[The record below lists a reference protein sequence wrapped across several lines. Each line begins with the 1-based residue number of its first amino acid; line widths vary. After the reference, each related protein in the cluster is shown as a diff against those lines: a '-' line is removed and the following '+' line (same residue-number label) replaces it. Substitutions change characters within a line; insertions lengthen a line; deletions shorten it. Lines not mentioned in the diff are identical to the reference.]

1 MDRQLIL
8 MSAMAQLAG
17 GSGDWQERGEA
28 ERSIMT
34 DAAFETG
41 SDDIPVLTTGDQAY
55 ERIRHDI
62 VFGVLQPGQ
71 RLPLDRL
78 KSVYGVGISTLREI
92 LNRLAPQGLVIAEG
106 QRGFQ
111 VAPCSATDL
120 KELADLRLLIESNA
134 LAQSFQAGDVEWEGR
149 VVAAHHKL
157 ARMEQRLLAGDETG
171 TQAWKRYDFEFHQA
185 LVSACGS
192 KALLDLHAGIYD
204 RYLRYQMVFF
214 IFWGPA
220 STEDHKALL
229 DCALNRDATE
239 AQRLL
244 YGHIHGCIDMA
255 LERGL
260 VG

>member
-1 MDRQLIL
+1 
-8 MSAMAQLAG
+8 
-17 GSGDWQERGEA
+17 
-28 ERSIMT
+28 MT
-34 DAAFETG
+34 DAAFEIG
-41 SDDIPVLTTGDQAY
+41 GEDVPVLSTGEQAY
-55 ERIRHDI
+55 ERIKRDI

-92 LNRLAPQGLVIAEG
+92 LNRLAPEGLVVAEG

-134 LAQSFQAGDVEWEGR
+134 LAQSFEAGDVEWEGR

-157 ARMEQRLLAGDETG
+157 ARMEQRLLAGDESG

-192 KALLDLHAGIYD
+192 KALLDLHAGIYE

-214 IFWGPA
+214 IFWGPT

-229 DCALNRDATE
+229 DCALRRDAAE

-244 YGHIHGCIDMA
+244 HGHIHGCIDMA

>member
-1 MDRQLIL
+1 
-8 MSAMAQLAG
+8 
-17 GSGDWQERGEA
+17 
-28 ERSIMT
+28 MT
-34 DAAFETG
+34 DAAFEIG
-41 SDDIPVLTTGDQAY
+41 GEEIPVLSTGEQAY
-55 ERIRHDI
+55 ERIKHDI

-92 LNRLAPQGLVIAEG
+92 LNRLAPEGLVVAEG

-134 LAQSFQAGDVEWEGR
+134 LAQSFEAGDVEWEGR

-157 ARMEQRLLAGDETG
+157 ARMEQRLLAGDDSG

-214 IFWGPA
+214 IFWGPI

-229 DCALNRDATE
+229 DCALRRDAVE
-239 AQRLL
+239 AQRRLH
-244 YGHIHGCIDMA
+244 GHIHGCIDMA

>member
-1 MDRQLIL
+1 
-8 MSAMAQLAG
+8 
-17 GSGDWQERGEA
+17 
-28 ERSIMT
+28 MT
-34 DAAFETG
+34 DAAFEIG
-41 SDDIPVLTTGDQAY
+41 GEEVPVLSTGEQAY
-55 ERIRHDI
+55 ERIKHDI

-71 RLPLDRL
+71 RLTLDRL
-78 KSVYGVGISTLREI
+78 KAVYGVGISTLREI
-92 LNRLAPQGLVIAEG
+92 LNRLAPEGLVVAEG

-120 KELADLRLLIESNA
+120 KELADLRLLIESHA
-134 LAQSFQAGDVEWEGR
+134 LAQSFEAGDVEWEGR

-157 ARMEQRLLAGDETG
+157 ARMEQRLLAGDESG

-214 IFWGPA
+214 IFWGPT

-229 DCALNRDATE
+229 DCALNRDAIQ
-239 AQRLL
+239 AQNLL
-244 YGHIHGCIDMA
+244 HGHIHGCIDVA